1 MLRTNVLL
9 VGLLLFLS
17 TPAPAESAPDPWS
30 FFQKLLE
37 EAGMDYERPPGYA
50 ELEPVPN
57 EVLAYPYR
65 VKNEATGVE
74 IRYLVIPIR
83 RIQIDYDDPHASAP
97 EPDHIFSL
105 LFPSL
110 LTQLAADGRYRE
122 KEYPGQEARRLFNA
136 EWAAAG
142 VFTPNPRFAPYA
154 HGLMVAM
161 HRIGRAD
168 AFEIFLAN
176 DLEALKDAVLKHQ
189 SSLRFR

>member
-1 MLRTNVLL
+1 MV
-9 VGLLLFLS
+9 
-17 TPAPAESAPDPWS
+17 
-30 FFQKLLE
+30 
-37 EAGMDYERPPGYA
+37 YERPPGYR
-50 ELEPVPN
+50 EVPPEPN

-65 VKNEATGVE
+65 VQNPKAGVE

-83 RIQIDYDDPHASAP
+83 RIKIDYDDPHAAAP

-110 LTQLAADGRYRE
+110 LTELSADGRYRE
-122 KEYPGQEARRLFNA
+122 KEYPGLEARRLFNA

-142 VFTPNPRFAPYA
+142 VFTPNPKFAPFA

-176 DLEALKDAVLKHQ
+176 DLKALKAAVLKHQ
-189 SSLRFR
+189 TALRFR